1 MDLER
6 KIAVGKRET
15 VAERLERHPA
25 LKARMERML
34 DVVENASGDVR
45 RADEAERRAIE
56 ELRQMGLEVIEEL
69 RQMGLEVMQ
78 DWGRKTANEAAVGLE
93 AKGGVVREVKKT
105 ALDLHVRRRDG
116 GRADLPDKGRRQIVP
131 ALSEP
136 GGHFL
141 PGILH
146 TAAEGHHRFGC

>member
-34 DVVENASGDVR
+34 DVVEIASGDVR
-45 RADEAERRAIE
+45 RADEAERRA
-56 ELRQMGLEVIEEL
+56 IEEL

-146 TAAEGHHRFGC
+146 TAAEGHHRFWC